1 MKRIIAG
8 ILSGILILG
17 GISAFA
23 EENVNVK
30 LNDELL
36 VFDTQPQIINDR
48 TLVPMR
54 KIFEEIGA
62 QVQWDDGT
70 VNASYNDTEITLTVG
85 DKTAVIKK
93 ADDIQNITLD
103 TEPMLINDRT
113 LVPLRFVGESLGLN
127 VAWDENEQT
136 VYLCKYEKPAA
147 IMDVDG
153 YGRMVIELY
162 PEYAPK
168 TVANFIKLAKS
179 GFYNGLTY
187 HRVIKDFMIQGGDP
201 MGTGFGGSSET
212 IKGEFAANGFTQNTL
227 AHKRGVISMA
237 RSMQYNSA
245 SSQFFIMHQDNA
257 YLDGEYAAFGK
268 VKSGIGVVDKIANV
282 KTDANDKPLESVVIS
297 SIVIDE

>member
-147 IMDVDG
+147 IIDVDG

-212 IKGEFAANGFTQNTL
+212 IEGEFAANGFTQNTL

-297 SIVIDE
+297 SIAIDE